1 MNRLQTLL
9 ASKKFQKALPWAAGA
24 ILALGVITFLQVLN
38 SPKDDDPAPASS
50 GPAQLI
56 NEPRTVPPSP
66 EARRVVAQFIN
77 TAVARKNLAQA
88 WKISGPEIK
97 AGLTHKQWLS
107 GEIPVIPYDIASV
120 SRAPVRLDWSY
131 PKEVG
136 FTVSLLPKDG
146 SSEKP
151 QTFNITVKKYGKGA
165 SAKWL
170 VDYWA
175 PYSPA
180 AVPDTFNR

>member
-1 MNRLQTLL
+1 MTR
-9 ASKKFQKALPWAAGA
+9 
-24 ILALGVITFLQVLN
+24 
-38 SPKDDDPAPASS
+38 
-50 GPAQLI
+50 
-56 NEPRTVPPSP
+56 
-66 EARRVVAQFIN
+66 
-77 TAVARKNLAQA
+77 
-88 WKISGPEIK
+88 
-97 AGLTHKQWLS
+97 KQWMS

-120 SRAPVRLDWSY
+120 SRAPVRLDWSH

-151 QTFNITVKKYGKGA
+151 QTFNITVKKYG
-165 SAKWL
+165 AKWL

>member
-1 MNRLQTLL
+1 M
-9 ASKKFQKALPWAAGA
+9 
-24 ILALGVITFLQVLN
+24 
-38 SPKDDDPAPASS
+38 
-50 GPAQLI
+50 
-56 NEPRTVPPSP
+56 
-66 EARRVVAQFIN
+66 AQFIN

-107 GEIPVIPYDIASV
+107 GEIPVIPYDIGSV
-120 SRAPVRLDWSY
+120 SRAPVSLDWSY

-165 SAKWL
+165 SGKWL